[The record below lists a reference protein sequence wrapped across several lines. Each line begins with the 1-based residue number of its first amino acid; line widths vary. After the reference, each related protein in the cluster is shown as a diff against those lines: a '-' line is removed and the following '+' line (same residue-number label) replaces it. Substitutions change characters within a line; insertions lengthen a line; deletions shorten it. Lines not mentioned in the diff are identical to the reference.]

1 MHDARADR
9 DRPEKDVSSTGTF
22 TTTSAEGEHS
32 RLISGSAIV
41 LYIAAAKL
49 LLHLLTANRYG
60 IFRDEMYYLA
70 CSQHMAWGYVDHPPM
85 TVFIAWFAR
94 HVLGE
99 SLLALRLL
107 PALAGAAL
115 VWLTGKLT
123 REMGGGR
130 FAQALAALAILPVP
144 FYLIMQHWLTDNAF
158 EPLIWMGCIWCVLR
172 AINTGND
179 KYWLGFGV
187 LAGVGFETKYSI
199 AFMLLGIL
207 AGVLLTAQRR
217 FLKSRYLWLGVL
229 ACALIA
235 LPNFLWQLRNHFPFL
250 ELIHNIRMSQRDVVR
265 GPIAFIADQALTM
278 QPILFPLWLGGLIWL
293 LVAPDARRYRL
304 LGWTFVVTL
313 GLFIVLGAKNYY
325 VAPVYPM
332 LLAAGAVGLERVT
345 SCRLHWARVV
355 YVSSVV
361 IIGALLAP
369 LACPLLSPE
378 AFIRYQKALHI
389 PVPEAEH
396 QNNGPLPQY
405 FADEFGWEP
414 MVQEVARVYH
424 SLSPEEQA
432 RTAIFSNGWGE
443 AAAVDFFGPRYGLPR
458 AISKHNNYW
467 LWGPRNY
474 TGEIMIILRSDGRGD
489 RRHFESVQDV
499 GTVEHPYSRRDEW
512 FHIYLCRGPK
522 FNLQDAWPKMK
533 LWD

>member
-278 QPILFPLWLGGLIWL
+278 QPILFPLWLGGLIGL
-293 LVAPDARRYRL
+293 LVAPGARRYRL
-304 LGWTFVVTL
+304 LGWTFLVTL

-332 LLAAGAVGLERVT
+332 LFAAGAVGLERVT